1 MKALLNIKT
10 SILFLSL
17 TFSLSIS
24 ACNSNKSND
33 PATDSIDSAS
43 EAQVDSIDS
52 TFSTK
57 ADTIDSTSEA
67 LADSLDH

>member
-1 MKALLNIKT
+1 MKTQSKFTTSTLALSFI
-10 SILFLSL
+10 F
-17 TFSLSIS
+17 FLSIS
-24 ACNSNKSND
+24 ACNSNKSTD
-33 PATDSIDSAS
+33 TTTDSIDSAS

-67 LADSLDH
+67 LTDSLHH